1 MINKVLSL
9 KDNFLKVVEES
20 LLSDSE
26 KSAFLSL
33 MSERMN
39 ILS

>member
-9 KDNFLKVVEES
+9 KDNFLKVVAES

-26 KSAFLSL
+26 KSVFLSL